1 MHDVAKIVEAPIFH
15 VNCNDPLAVV
25 AAVETAFDYR
35 QTFGSD
41 VVIDMYCYRK
51 HGHNE
56 SDEPAFTQPVLY
68 QKISNMPKIS
78 QILAEQ
84 LKAQG
89 DITDDQID
97 SIKNDYLA
105 KLEAAHNKNLENS
118 TTTKDPFAESNAGKQ
133 PPYSFEVFE
142 TKVKKDILGHI
153 VNQHAKFPEGF
164 RVNRKIKRQ
173 LEAKIKA
180 FETDSG
186 LIGD

>member
-1 MHDVAKIVEAPIFH
+1 M
-15 VNCNDPLAVV
+15 NCNDPLAVV

-118 TTTKDPFAESNAGKQ
+118 TTPKIHLRNPMLGNNH
-133 PPYSFEVFE
+133 P
-142 TKVKKDILGHI
+142 ILL
-153 VNQHAKFPEGF
+153 KSLKP
-164 RVNRKIKRQ
+164 RLRKIFLGILLTSMRNSQKV
-173 LEAKIKA
+173 
-180 FETDSG
+180 FV
-186 LIGD
+186 